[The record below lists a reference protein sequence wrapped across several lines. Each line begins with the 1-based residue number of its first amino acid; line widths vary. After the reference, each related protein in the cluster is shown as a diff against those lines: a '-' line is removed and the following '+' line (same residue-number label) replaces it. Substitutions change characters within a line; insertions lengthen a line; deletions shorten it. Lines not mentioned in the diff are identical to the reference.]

1 MNTAAVTFIVFAIAL
16 AAFGTL
22 FIVLGLSNER
32 AYWSQRDTKGDPRRD
47 ATTFGVILKH
57 TWRYAAGEVRA
68 PLRVAAIGV
77 VLWWIGIACLV
88 IGILLEV
95 TST

>member
-1 MNTAAVTFIVFAIAL
+1 MNTAAVTFIIFAIAL

-32 AYWSQRDTKGDPRRD
+32 AYWSQRDTKGDARRD
-47 ATTFGVILKH
+47 ATGFGAILAH

-77 VLWWIGIACLV
+77 VLWWIALACLV

-95 TST
+95 TSA